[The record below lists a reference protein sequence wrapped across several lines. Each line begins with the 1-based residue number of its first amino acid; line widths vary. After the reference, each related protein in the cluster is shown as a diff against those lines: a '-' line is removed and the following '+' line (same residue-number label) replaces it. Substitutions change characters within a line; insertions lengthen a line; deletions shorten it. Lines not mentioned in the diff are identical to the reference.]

1 MANAA
6 THRQQ
11 TFASRGLLYI
21 LDVAAASHRNAALF
35 LLLVSL
41 LAFLPGIGR
50 MPPVDREE
58 PRFAQS
64 TRQMIESGDYVDIR
78 FQDGF
83 RYSKPIGVYWLQAL
97 VVKPV
102 SMVVGPQALS
112 KIGYYRVP
120 SLIGAIGAVLAT
132 YWAALVFVSRRG
144 AVLAGLMLAS
154 SILLGLFARLAT
166 TDSLL
171 LMTVTFAIGALAR
184 AYKLDARTDA
194 EPPGLALPAIFWT
207 ALAAGFLLKGPV
219 ILVFVGLTGATLA
232 FIDRRAGWLKLLRP
246 GLGIIWFLVLV
257 VPWFALIL
265 MRSGRYFLSDSL
277 VRDFLGRIAN
287 IREYR
292 FLPPGFYLVTFFV
305 TFWPAS
311 LLAGLAAPA
320 IWHSRHS
327 APTRFLLAWLVPA
340 WLLLELIL
348 AKLPHFSLP
357 LYPAIA
363 ILIAGCIETH
373 QLSNKRWMVAGTFW
387 WFFVPVF
394 VSVAGVLALITL
406 EGRLGFSAWPFA
418 ALAVVCAFR
427 AWWLYDSDG
436 PERSLLRAVTA
447 SLFLSA
453 ALYAVILPS
462 LSTMFP
468 TMKLQR
474 AIRGAGC
481 AEPRIASA
489 GLHEPSMVFLGGT
502 NTQLTDGAGAAEFL
516 RGGDCRF
523 AIVESR
529 YERNFIQRADA
540 LGLRYTRELRIEG
553 FNPARGR
560 RMMFSI
566 YRSRGDNNW

>member
-6 THRQQ
+6 SNRQE
-11 TFASRGLLYI
+11 TFGSRGLIYI

-41 LAFLPGIGR
+41 LAFLPGVNR
-50 MPPVDREE
+50 MPPMDREE

-64 TRQMIESGDYVDIR
+64 TRQMIESGDYLDIR

-102 SMVVGPQALS
+102 SMVVGPEALS

-120 SLIGAIGAVLAT
+120 SVLGAIGAVLAT
-132 YWAALVFVSRRG
+132 YWAALAFVSRRG

-154 SILLGLFARLAT
+154 SILVGLFARLAT

-171 LMTVTFAIGALAR
+171 LMTVTFAMGAMAR
-184 AYKLDARTDA
+184 AYRQEARTGA
-194 EPPGLALPAIFWT
+194 EPPGMALAAIFWT
-207 ALAAGFLLKGPV
+207 ALAAGFMLKGPV
-219 ILVFVGLTGATLA
+219 ILMFVGLTAATLA
-232 FIDRRAGWLKLLRP
+232 IIDRRAGWMMALRP
-246 GLGIIWFLVLV
+246 WLGLAWFLVLV

-265 MRSGRYFLSDSL
+265 MRSGRYFLADSL
-277 VRDFLGRIAN
+277 MRDFLGRIAD
-287 IREYR
+287 IREFR
-292 FLPPGFYLVTFFV
+292 FLPPGFYLLAFFV

-311 LLAGLAAPA
+311 LLAGLATPA
-320 IWHSRHS
+320 IWQSRHS
-327 APTRFLLAWLVPA
+327 MPTRFLLAWLVPS

-348 AKLPHFSLP
+348 TKLPHFGLP
-357 LYPAIA
+357 VYPAVA

-394 VSVAGVLALITL
+394 VSVAGILALITL

-418 ALAVVCAFR
+418 ALAVVFAFR
-427 AWWLYDSDG
+427 AWWLYDDDG
-436 PERSLLRAVTA
+436 PERSLLRAVAA
-447 SLFLSA
+447 SIMLSV

-468 TMKLQR
+468 TMQLQR
-474 AIRGAGC
+474 AIRGTDC
-481 AEPRIASA
+481 ADPRIASA

-516 RGGDCRF
+516 RGGTCRF

-529 YERNFIQRADA
+529 YDRAFVQRADA
-540 LGLRYTRELRIEG
+540 LGLRYVRELRIEG

-566 YRSRGDNNW
+566 YRSRGDAN